1 VKWWCESGAL
11 EKFMRGNDVSDWL
24 PVPDMRTKAICWRR
38 IFPSQEG
45 SLIKFLEPDQS
56 DKTEMS
62 ASDGTSIYK
71 NDPLQI
77 FGDRQPQTSY
87 TISYLRIS
95 IRQAMENLVRKKGA
109 PPCTQVCGNVQD
121 RYQQN

>member
-1 VKWWCESGAL
+1 
-11 EKFMRGNDVSDWL
+11 
-24 PVPDMRTKAICWRR
+24 MRTKAICWKR

-62 ASDGTSIYK
+62 ASDGTSIYQ
-71 NDPLQI
+71 NDPLQK

-87 TISYLRIS
+87 TISYIRIS
-95 IRQAMENLVRKKGA
+95 IRQTMEKTLKSEKRGSPLYPVMWECAGYIPAKLGRDEKLLNKKSGK
-109 PPCTQVCGNVQD
+109 PS
-121 RYQQN
+121 QN